1 MRLGLLG
8 GTFDPPH
15 VGHLLAA
22 SDAFE
27 LLELDRLVFVP
38 AAQQPLKS
46 GTPTTEPEIRLELLE
61 QMVAGDPRFAV
72 DPLEIRRSGLS
83 FTVDTLEE
91 YARRYPHDERYFL
104 MGQDVFSTLESW
116 RDPVRVATLAH
127 LVVMTR
133 EQGAVSA
140 AAGTG
145 RDEPVSLPRR
155 PGGMESEAVRL
166 VWQRIRALGATAAP
180 EPVVLPTRRVDVSST
195 EIRERVRLGKPIRG
209 FVTEAVARFVEA
221 NGLYR

>member
-46 GTPTTEPEIRLELLE
+46 GAPGAAPELRVQLLE
-61 QMVAGDPRFAV
+61 HLIDGDARFAV
-72 DPLEIRRSGLS
+72 DPLEMRRSGLS

-91 YARRYPHDERYFL
+91 YARRYPHDERFFL
-104 MGQDVFSTLESW
+104 MGQDVFATLEFW
-116 RDPVRVATLAH
+116 REPARVAALAQ

-133 EQGAVSA
+133 ERGAVNA
-140 AAGTG
+140 PAGTE
-145 RDEPVSLPRR
+145 RDGPETMQ
-155 PGGMESEAVRL
+155 GGMEAEAVRF

>member
-46 GTPTTEPEIRLELLE
+46 GMAGTAPEIRLQLLE
-61 QMVAGDPRFAV
+61 HMIGGDPRFVV
-72 DPLEIRRSGLS
+72 DPLEIRRRGLS

-91 YARRYPHDERYFL
+91 YARRHPHDERFFL
-104 MGQDVFSTLESW
+104 MGQDVFATLEFW
-116 RDPVRVATLAH
+116 REPARVATLAH

-133 EQGAVSA
+133 ERGTVNAP
-140 AAGTG
+140 AGTG
-145 RDEPVSLPRR
+145 SDGPESMRGPT
-155 PGGMESEAVRL
+155 GGMETEAVRL
-166 VWQRIRALGATAAP
+166 VRQRIHALGATDAP
-180 EPVVLPTRRVDVSST
+180 EPVVLPTRRIDVSST

-209 FVTEAVARFVEA
+209 FVTDAVARFVEV

>member
-1 MRLGLLG
+1 VRLGLLG

-15 VGHLLAA
+15 TGHLLAA

-38 AAQQPLKS
+38 AAQQPLKAGS
-46 GTPTTEPEIRLELLE
+46 PVAPPEIRLRLLELLVE
-61 QMVAGDPRFAV
+61 GDSRFEV

-91 YARRYPHDERYFL
+91 YARRYPRAERYFL
-104 MGQDVFSTLESW
+104 MGYDAFSTLETW
-116 RDPVRVATLAH
+116 REPGRVASLAR

-133 EQGAVSA
+133 ADSATVSTAGGAKGAVGVGSA
-140 AAGTG
+140 GAPRVAEVWERVRAQAAS
-145 RDEPVSLPRR
+145 D
-155 PGGMESEAVRL
+155 
-166 VWQRIRALGATAAP
+166 AP
-180 EPVVLPTRRVDVSST
+180 EPLVLATRRIDVSST
-195 EIRERVRLGKPIRG
+195 EVRERARLGRPIRG
-209 FVTEAVARFVEA
+209 FVPDAVARFIET

>member
-27 LLELDRLVFVP
+27 LLELDQLIFVP
-38 AAQQPLKS
+38 AAQQPLKAVVP
-46 GTPTTEPEIRLELLE
+46 GTPPEVRLELLE
-61 QMVAGDPRFAV
+61 LMIRGDSRFAV
-72 DPLEIRRSGLS
+72 DPLEIRRRGLS

-91 YARRYPHDERYFL
+91 YARRNPHDERFFL

-116 RDPVRVATLAH
+116 REPARVAALAR
-127 LVVMTR
+127 LVVLTR
-133 EQGAVSA
+133 ERGAVSA
-140 AAGTG
+140 TAGAGADGPESPG
-145 RDEPVSLPRR
+145 R
-155 PGGMESEAVRL
+155 MEMEAVRL
-166 VWQRIRALGATAAP
+166 VWQRIRALGAADAA
-180 EPVVLPTRRVDVSST
+180 EPVVLPTRRIDVSST

-209 FVTEAVARFVEA
+209 FVTDAVARFVEA